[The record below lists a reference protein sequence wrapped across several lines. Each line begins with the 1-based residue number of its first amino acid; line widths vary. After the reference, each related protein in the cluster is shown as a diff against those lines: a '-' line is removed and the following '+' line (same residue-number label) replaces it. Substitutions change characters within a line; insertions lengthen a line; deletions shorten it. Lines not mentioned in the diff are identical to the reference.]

1 MQESKEVTGVVDG
14 TDAVLRSAPRRA
26 VSIGRAHLVKSL
38 YREIGL
44 SLDDAASLVGAVL
57 EEIAAALIQGETVK
71 LSSFGTF
78 HVKRKKPRMGRN
90 PKTGKEVPIEARKVL
105 VFRTGHIL
113 KDRINHR
120 ITK

>member
-1 MQESKEVTGVVDG
+1 MQDIK
-14 TDAVLRSAPRRA
+14 DAPVYLPAPRQA
-26 VSIGRAHLVKSL
+26 TTIGRVHLVKSL

-44 SLDDAASLVGAVL
+44 SVDDAASLVEAVL

-78 HVKRKKPRMGRN
+78 GVKRKKSRIGRN
-90 PKTGKEVPIEARKVL
+90 PKTGKEVPIPPRKVL
-105 VFRTGHIL
+105 VFRASHIV